1 MPNPNPNPN
10 QNQDQDQ
17 NTHTEIDPSTQPDMH
32 ALKAWIVAQ
41 ALDIGFSACGI
52 ARPDTRNQ
60 LAHLKAYLEKGHEGN
75 MAFLHNHHDKR
86 ADPTLLVENTQ
97 SIISVRL
104 DYLTQAPKKRTVADN
119 ASPNQAIIARY
130 ARGRDYHK
138 TMRGM
143 LKTLAKRIEAHLVA
157 IGAAADFT
165 WRPFADSA
173 PIFEKTLA
181 ENAGLGWTG
190 KNTLLIN
197 KKAGSFFVLG
207 ELFTSLPLPFDV
219 PAVAKK
225 HSIANN
231 TLNSMLNNTPN
242 NAANAEP
249 TVHCGSCTACIDIC
263 PTQAIIAPYQ
273 LDATKCIAYQTIENK
288 GKIPVALRKPIGNRV
303 FGCDDCQLICP
314 WNGFAKLTSLAD
326 FQPRHSLD
334 KISLLE
340 IWQWNEATF
349 LANTAGSPLRRTG
362 YHAFMRNVAVGLGN
376 APYADEIMTALT
388 QRKHDFDDNVAEH
401 IQWAITEQK
410 KNLSKC

>member
-1 MPNPNPNPN
+1 M
-10 QNQDQDQ
+10 
-17 NTHTEIDPSTQPDMH
+17 HT
-32 ALKAWIVAQ
+32 LKAWIVAQ
-41 ALDIGFSACGI
+41 ALDIGFSDCGI

-104 DYLTQAPKKRTVADN
+104 DYLTQAPKKRVIADN

-157 IGAAADFT
+157 MGAKEDFT

-225 HSIANN
+225 RSIANN
-231 TLNSMLNNTPN
+231 ALNSTPNHIPNNTPN
-242 NAANAEP
+242 NAANTEP

-340 IWQWNEATF
+340 LWQWREATF
-349 LANTAGSPLRRTG
+349 LANTEGSPLRRTG

-401 IQWAITEQK
+401 IQWAIKEQQ
-410 KNLSKC
+410 SKH